1 MTGVKEEA
9 LSYYERWLLLTLN
22 PVVITKHF
30 KYHVEIFFKKVL
42 KTNANPIGKK
52 IYHAF
57 RIEFKMRGSPH
68 LHAFIWTSDYPKL
81 THLGLHRIC
90 RQACPGISSKLHEVV
105 AISTKNT
112 LICKNT

>member
-30 KYHVEIFFKKVL
+30 KYQVETFFKKVL

-90 RQACPGISSKLHEVV
+90 RRECPGISSKLHEVV
-105 AISTKNT
+105 AISTK
-112 LICKNT
+112 K